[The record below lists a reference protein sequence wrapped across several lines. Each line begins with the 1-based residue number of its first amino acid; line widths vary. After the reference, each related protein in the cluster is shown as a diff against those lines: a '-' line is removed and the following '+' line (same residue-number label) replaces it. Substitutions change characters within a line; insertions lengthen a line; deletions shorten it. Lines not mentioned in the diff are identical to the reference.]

1 MRFEKLTIENFGPY
15 KDKEEIDFTQDD
27 GIIIVWGDNGRGKTT
42 IMNAFNFLFF
52 SAVKDS
58 SGRTD
63 DYFSF
68 VNEIGKA
75 EGNFEYT
82 ISLEVSMDDCHYK
95 ITRKLEVINQGSI
108 PHGNEDMVP
117 VLSVNEN
124 GNIVDNT
131 RAEHIIK
138 KIMPAEV
145 ARFFLFD
152 GELLQQY
159 EALLHEQST
168 EVAGIK
174 KSIEQILGLPILTH
188 GAADAKRIHEKYAS
202 AANKAAQND
211 KNTEKYANQIER
223 LNAGLQ
229 NHIDERNRS
238 KNIKEELLNKV
249 ARLKKEMEDTEKLR
263 DLYRKRDSIKSSIS
277 EKENRLN
284 EEKNMVMDLL
294 KTAWTWMIVKP
305 VREERESLNLTIQ
318 NYRKK
323 HEDAR
328 KMSQTLGYVRKLIE
342 TNECPICEHHPNEQE
357 LSMLNLK
364 LKDIENGIV
373 DLNSDEKEAL
383 KLAEERDNALREFDI
398 NKSSQEE
405 IIHRCET
412 INDLIVDISDL
423 QDVDLKE
430 VNDDIAAVSK
440 GNELEEEVRRVV
452 DELTSCYNEI
462 NVTEEAIEKENQI
475 ITDLNSE
482 IDKLNK
488 RIGSLSKNKN
498 VRQAN
503 MKKNAVAAIHDIFHS
518 AISEYRDKLKTDVE
532 NDATNLFLTMSDE
545 EDYGGLSINENY
557 GLAIIDK
564 ETGSPIPHPS
574 AGWEH
579 MVAFSLIGALHQNAP
594 FDGPIIMD
602 FPFSRMSAIKRRP
615 MMKAIPKMSS
625 QVVLLVF
632 PGEIDQN
639 KTRLDIGRSIVAEY
653 TLERVRGKHSHI
665 EKRGY
670 DG

>member
-238 KNIKEELLNKV
+238 KNIKEELC
-249 ARLKKEMEDTEKLR
+249 RT
-263 DLYRKRDSIKSSIS
+263 
-277 EKENRLN
+277 
-284 EEKNMVMDLL
+284 
-294 KTAWTWMIVKP
+294 
-305 VREERESLNLTIQ
+305 
-318 NYRKK
+318 
-323 HEDAR
+323 
-328 KMSQTLGYVRKLIE
+328 
-342 TNECPICEHHPNEQE
+342 
-357 LSMLNLK
+357 
-364 LKDIENGIV
+364 
-373 DLNSDEKEAL
+373 
-383 KLAEERDNALREFDI
+383 
-398 NKSSQEE
+398 
-405 IIHRCET
+405 
-412 INDLIVDISDL
+412 
-423 QDVDLKE
+423 
-430 VNDDIAAVSK
+430 
-440 GNELEEEVRRVV
+440 
-452 DELTSCYNEI
+452 
-462 NVTEEAIEKENQI
+462 
-475 ITDLNSE
+475 
-482 IDKLNK
+482 
-488 RIGSLSKNKN
+488 
-498 VRQAN
+498 
-503 MKKNAVAAIHDIFHS
+503 HS
-518 AISEYRDKLKTDVE
+518 
-532 NDATNLFLTMSDE
+532 
-545 EDYGGLSINENY
+545 
-557 GLAIIDK
+557 
-564 ETGSPIPHPS
+564 
-574 AGWEH
+574 
-579 MVAFSLIGALHQNAP
+579 
-594 FDGPIIMD
+594 
-602 FPFSRMSAIKRRP
+602 
-615 MMKAIPKMSS
+615 
-625 QVVLLVF
+625 
-632 PGEIDQN
+632 
-639 KTRLDIGRSIVAEY
+639 
-653 TLERVRGKHSHI
+653 
-665 EKRGY
+665 
-670 DG
+670 